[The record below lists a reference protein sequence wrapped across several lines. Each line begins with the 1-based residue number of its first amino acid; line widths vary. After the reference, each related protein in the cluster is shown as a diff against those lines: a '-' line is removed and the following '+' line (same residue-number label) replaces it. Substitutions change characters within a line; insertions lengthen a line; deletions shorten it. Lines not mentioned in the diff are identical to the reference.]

1 LETGLVEVILAEKG
15 GNEGKVGARNI
26 YPETTLTAIYFTE
39 KLSHN
44 AACGVDAQHDYK
56 RKLR

>member
-1 LETGLVEVILAEKG
+1 VILAEKG